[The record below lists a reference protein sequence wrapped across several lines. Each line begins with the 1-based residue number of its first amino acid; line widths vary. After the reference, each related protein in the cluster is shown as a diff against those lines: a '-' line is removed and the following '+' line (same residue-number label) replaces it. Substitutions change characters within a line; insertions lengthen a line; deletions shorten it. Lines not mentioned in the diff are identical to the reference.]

1 MSAPVTSVPVR
12 ANPPALGPE
21 TQVAWPKRT
30 VTTLSNGLQVVLVES
45 HTFPKIS
52 AQLFFRSGNSV
63 VAHTAPGL
71 SEMTATVVRM
81 GTATRPSRKIEED
94 LRRMGAGL
102 GTSSGADSSAI
113 SAAGLAEYSSGI
125 LELMA
130 DLARHASFPEDDF
143 ERERRQRLEELK
155 IERTTPGFLASER
168 LRRVLFGAHP
178 YAVVAPSEEQLAS
191 ITRDQLAEF
200 YRKHYVPAESLLIVV
215 GDFAAARMLEQIEAI
230 FGAWQA
236 PKAAH
241 PASAAPPHQSGRR
254 VHLVHLPGTVQT
266 QVLLGN
272 LSITRRDPDW
282 YRLLLANSIFGG
294 AFHSRLVLN
303 IREQKGY
310 TYSPGSGVNALRQ
323 QGYFTVR
330 AAVRNDVV
338 AATLTE
344 MFYEIDRMRSLPV
357 TAEELDSARQ
367 LSHRRVLA
375 RRCNARWITRPTS
388 HCLSRSV
395 AGGISRNLSRAN
407 SRAHS
412 RRRAHRRTPPLR
424 FGQRADR
431 HRRRPRPDRRASGSI
446 RSRDGIRRER
456 QRTSVRQASWFRR
469 TTAPIRVCCA
479 ALLFVT
485 IAASTLVAK
494 NPPTHKIDI
503 NSASAK
509 ELQELPGVGPT
520 TAKAIIQ
527 FRTKSG
533 SFHRVEDLLAI
544 RGISETK
551 LAKMRP
557 YITVGTPP
565 PPKKSSSLPAPAH

>member
-21 TQVAWPKRT
+21 TQVTWPKRT
-30 VTTLSNGLQVVLVES
+30 VTTLPNGLQVVLVES

-52 AQLFFRSGNSV
+52 AQLYFRSGNSV

-71 SEMTATVVRM
+71 AEMTATVVRM

-113 SAAGLAEYSSGI
+113 SAAGLAEFSSGI

-130 DLARHASFPEDDF
+130 DLARHASFPEDEF
-143 ERERRQRLEELK
+143 ERERRQRLEELR

-191 ITRDQLAEF
+191 ITRDHLAEF

-215 GDFAAARMLEQIEAI
+215 GDFAAAKMLEQIEAI

-357 TAEELDSARQ
+357 TAEELDSARSYLTGVFSLGVATQDGLLGQ
-367 LSHRRVLA
+367 LATVYLDQLPEGYLETYRERIRALTAADVLA
-375 RRCNARWITRPTS
+375 AARRHFDSANAQI
-388 HCLSRSV
+388 V
-395 AGGISRNLSRAN
+395 IVGDRAQI
-407 SRAHS
+407 
-412 RRRAHRRTPPLR
+412 
-424 FGQRADR
+424 GEQ
-431 HRRRPRPDRRASGSI
+431 
-446 RSRDGIRRER
+446 
-456 QRTSVRQASWFRR
+456 
-469 TTAPIRVCCA
+469 A
-479 ALLFVT
+479 ALFGPVT
-485 IAASTLVAK
+485 EYDAKGDELV
-494 NPPTHKIDI
+494 
-503 NSASAK
+503 
-509 ELQELPGVGPT
+509 
-520 TAKAIIQ
+520 
-527 FRTKSG
+527 
-533 SFHRVEDLLAI
+533 
-544 RGISETK
+544 
-551 LAKMRP
+551 
-557 YITVGTPP
+557 
-565 PPKKSSSLPAPAH
+565 